1 MQARATAVTGPGTI
15 GAVPADPPA
24 ALSPSPH
31 ALALAGVDLLS
42 VPAPVVRVEEARE
55 VTVVLSR
62 SRDPGREVFL
72 ERCRADGVAV
82 VVRPS
87 GGGAVVLGPGV
98 VAASVVTR
106 ADPAVRFPEPYFR
119 RLCSAVAA
127 SLSRCGVTGVEAR
140 GVSDLA
146 VGDRKVA
153 GSSLRL
159 WQGRVLFQV
168 SVLVDV
174 DVGLLERYLRTPS
187 REPAYRGGRPHREFV
202 TTLRDA
208 GFRVTCEQVVAALRE
223 GLAAEAGLA

>member
-1 MQARATAVTGPGTI
+1 MDGPGTI
-15 GAVPADPPA
+15 GAMPADPPA
-24 ALSPSPH
+24 ELSPSPH
-31 ALALAGVDLLS
+31 ALALAGVDLVS
-42 VPAPVVRVEEARE
+42 APPPVVRVDEARA

-87 GGGAVVLGPGV
+87 GGGAVVLAPGV
-98 VAASVVTR
+98 AAASVVTR
-106 ADPAVRFPEPYFR
+106 TDPALRFPEPYFR
-119 RLCSAVAA
+119 RFCSAVAA
-127 SLSRCGVTGVEAR
+127 SLSRCGVTGVQAR

-146 VGDRKVA
+146 LGDRKVA

-174 DVGLLERYLRTPS
+174 DVELLERYLRAPS

-202 TTLRDA
+202 TTLRNA
-208 GFRVTCEQVVAALRE
+208 GFGVTCTEVVVALRE
-223 GLAAEAGLA
+223 GLEAEARLA